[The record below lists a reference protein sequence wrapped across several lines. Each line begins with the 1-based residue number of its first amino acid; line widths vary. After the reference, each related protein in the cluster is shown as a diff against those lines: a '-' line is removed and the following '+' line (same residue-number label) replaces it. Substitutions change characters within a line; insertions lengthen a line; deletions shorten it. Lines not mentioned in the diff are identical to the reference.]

1 MQSTYTMILKGLP
14 HKILKIL
21 IVGRNRIS
29 KNPDYI
35 LVRML
40 KTEMLW
46 TVQVQNN
53 LQDVE
58 NGGRTP
64 KARQKIN
71 LGENDEMVSKTTF
84 HLSH

>member
-1 MQSTYTMILKGLP
+1 
-14 HKILKIL
+14 
-21 IVGRNRIS
+21 
-29 KNPDYI
+29 
-35 LVRML
+35 ML
-40 KTEMLW
+40 KTDMLW

>member
-1 MQSTYTMILKGLP
+1 
-14 HKILKIL
+14 
-21 IVGRNRIS
+21 
-29 KNPDYI
+29 
-35 LVRML
+35 
-40 KTEMLW
+40 MLW

-71 LGENDEMVSKTTF
+71 LGENDEMVSKTTSIF
-84 HLSH
+84 LIEGSTFYYFSPSYF